1 MVLPS
6 IERERECYRAFYEA
20 TSNKALSFQ
29 ICAVCGREKMAKDGD
44 RSFLLSDP
52 SIADVLRS
60 SCTNGGEEIV
70 IRSLLEV
77 EEGTVSCWMCLDCT
91 RSLERRLMPKMALAN
106 NLWIGEVPLEL
117 QGLTIPEQLLIARH
131 YPRCYI
137 FKLFPRDVD
146 THVSFDRL
154 YSGMAGNASLYD
166 LNTQEVVEMLK
177 GQRMPSP
184 VRTLASVIAITF
196 IGSKKLPAD
205 WLKKTFRV
213 RRRVVYDALVWLHD
227 HNPIYGDIYIDHVR
241 LEELPEDDVP
251 HELLSVVRQEE
262 NDELADM
269 ERETY
274 VNADFEDNEI
284 MTSQETNEQNDS
296 E

>member
-1 MVLPS
+1 
-6 IERERECYRAFYEA
+6 
-20 TSNKALSFQ
+20 
-29 ICAVCGREKMAKDGD
+29 MAKDGD

-52 SIADVLRS
+52 SIADILRS
-60 SCTNGGEEIV
+60 SCTNSGDEIV
-70 IRSLLEV
+70 IWSLLEV

-166 LNTQEVVEMLK
+166 LNTQEVVKMLK
-177 GQRMPSP
+177 GQRMPSL

-213 RRRVVYDALVWLHD
+213 RWRVVYDTLVWLRD

-241 LEELPEDDVP
+241 LEELREDDVP
-251 HELLSVVRQEE
+251 HELLSVIRQEE
-262 NDELADM
+262 NDVLADM
-269 ERETY
+269 EQETY
-274 VNADFEDNEI
+274 VNANFEDDEI
-284 MTSQETNEQNDS
+284 KASQETNKQNDG

>member
-146 THVSFDRL
+146 SHVSFDRL

-184 VRTLASVIAITF
+184 V
-196 IGSKKLPAD
+196 
-205 WLKKTFRV
+205 
-213 RRRVVYDALVWLHD
+213 
-227 HNPIYGDIYIDHVR
+227 
-241 LEELPEDDVP
+241 E
-251 HELLSVVRQEE
+251 
-262 NDELADM
+262 
-269 ERETY
+269 
-274 VNADFEDNEI
+274 
-284 MTSQETNEQNDS
+284 
-296 E
+296 